1 MRLTLVVNPA
11 ATGVVGQL
19 RAMVTEALGTEHE
32 VSVAE
37 TAGRG
42 DATAIATRAAAEGA
56 DVVVSLG
63 GDGTANEVANGLV
76 GTATA
81 LAALPGGSTNV
92 FPRTVGF
99 PNHPERATEMLL
111 AALARGSRSRVGL
124 GAVGSRR
131 FLFHAGIGFDARV
144 IEMVERHSWAKH
156 RVGPLAFAGAGLATW
171 LGTADHPTFIVQA
184 GDEAIEARFAIVQNS
199 DPYTYLGPRP
209 LTVAPE
215 AGLGRLL
222 TVAVFRDLGAG
233 TLVPAICSALADG
246 RRLRELP
253 GVVMREGLDGL
264 TIAAAAAI
272 GHQVDGEFLG
282 EANRIQISHDPGCMD
297 LVVPWPRA

>member
-11 ATGVVGQL
+11 ATGVARL
-19 RAMVTEALGTEHE
+19 RAVVSDALGAEHE
-32 VSVAE
+32 VVVAE
-37 TAGRG
+37 TAARG
-42 DATAIATRAAAEGA
+42 DATGLAARAAAAGA

-76 GTATA
+76 GTGTA

-92 FPRTVGF
+92 FARTIGF
-99 PNHPERATEMLL
+99 PNRTEQATEVLL

-124 GAVGSRR
+124 GAVGNRR

-171 LGTADHPTFIVQA
+171 LGTADHPSFTVHA
-184 GDEAIEARFAIVQNS
+184 GDEAIDGRFAIVQNS

-215 AGLGRLL
+215 AGLGRPLA
-222 TVAVFRDLGAG
+222 VAVFGDLGAA
-233 TLVPAICSALADG
+233 TLVPAICSALAGG

-253 GVVMREGLDGL
+253 GVVVRDGLDRL
-264 TIAAAAAI
+264 TVDAAAAI
-272 GHQVDGEFLG
+272 GHQVDGDFLG
-282 EANRIQISHDPGCMD
+282 ETSRIQISHDPECLD
-297 LVVPWPRA
+297 LVMP